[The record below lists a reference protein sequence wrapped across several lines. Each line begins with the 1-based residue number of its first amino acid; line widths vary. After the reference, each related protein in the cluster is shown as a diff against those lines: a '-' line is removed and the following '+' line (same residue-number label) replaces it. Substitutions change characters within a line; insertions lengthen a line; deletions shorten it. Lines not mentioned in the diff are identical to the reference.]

1 MESRPLESR
10 PEPVD
15 SNDPGIVVLGSVNI
29 DLVSR
34 TTRLPRPGETVLGGE
49 YYQAHGGKGANQ
61 AVAAARTASQP
72 VRLIA
77 AVGDDSFG
85 RDALAGFQNEGLL
98 CADVQIRSDAPTG
111 VALIL
116 VDDNGQNLISV
127 ASGANARLS
136 PADVSAVDDTDFQG
150 RVLLAC
156 LESPVDTVEAALR
169 RGRAA
174 GMTTILDPAP
184 AESAV
189 DRRTLLEQVDILT
202 PNATEAAQLTGI
214 AVDTSAQAER
224 AARALQ
230 SAGCRAVVLTR
241 GASGL
246 LVCQDDVQH
255 IPAYPVDA
263 VDATAAGDAFNGA
276 LAARVSQGAA
286 LLEACRWAQAAA
298 ALSVTH
304 RGAQPSLPD
313 RRAVEAFLARQQPAR
328 Q

>member
-1 MESRPLESR
+1 VESHRLQSHTD
-10 PEPVD
+10 PVD
-15 SNDPGIVVLGSVNI
+15 TNDPGIVVLGSVNI

-34 TTRLPRPGETVLGGE
+34 TARLPRPGETVLGGE

-61 AVAAARTASQP
+61 AVAAARTASHP

-77 AVGDDSFG
+77 AVGDDGFG
-85 RDALAGFQNEGLL
+85 RDAIAGFQNEGLL
-98 CADVQIRSDAPTG
+98 CAEVQIRSDAPTG

-136 PADVSAVDDTDFQG
+136 PADVSAVDEADFRG
-150 RVLLAC
+150 RVLMAC
-156 LESPVDTVEAALR
+156 LESPLDTVEAALR

-202 PNATEAAQLTGI
+202 PNETEAAQLTGI
-214 AVDTSAQAER
+214 ASSTDAQAER
-224 AARALQ
+224 AARTLQ

-241 GASGL
+241 GAAGL

-255 IPAYPVDA
+255 LPAFPVEA

-276 LAARVSQGAA
+276 LAARLSQGLA
-286 LLEACRWAQAAA
+286 LPAACRWAQAAA
-298 ALSVTH
+298 ALSVTR

-313 RRAVEAFLARQQPAR
+313 RGAVDAFLAQQ
-328 Q
+328 